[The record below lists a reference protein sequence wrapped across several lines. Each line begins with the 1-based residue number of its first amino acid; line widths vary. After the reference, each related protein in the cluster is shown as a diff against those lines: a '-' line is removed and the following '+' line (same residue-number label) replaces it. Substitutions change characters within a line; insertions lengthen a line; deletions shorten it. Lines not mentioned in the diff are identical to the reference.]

1 MTAPTLQDL
10 APAGLDVIVD
20 PYPVYAALRAKGPV
34 HRILVPGSG
43 EAWLVVARDEARAA
57 LTDPRLRNDI
67 RHSSSWTDDG
77 GHAIGLNM
85 LQTDAPQ
92 HTRLRALVAREFTA
106 GRIEAMRP
114 RIQEIADGLLDGLL
128 DTLVTTGSADLVGSF
143 ALPLPLTVICE
154 LLGVPS
160 ADHGDFHAWSSEIV
174 APTSPEAAG
183 AAVTGMTGYFAA
195 LIEDKRANPGD
206 DLLSALVAA
215 AAGPVAVTSGCP
227 VAGRA
232 AGLGGSDSAPLSAE
246 ELLGMAFLLLV
257 AGHETTVNLI
267 SGGALALL
275 THPDQLAA
283 LRADPRLI
291 DGAIE
296 EMLRYDGPVGAA
308 AFRFA
313 AEQVEIGGTVIP
325 AGDSVLVSLAAASR
339 DPRHFPDPDRFDIR
353 RRPAGQLGFGHGI
366 HHCLGAPLARAEA
379 ATAVRTLLE
388 RCPGLTLDV
397 DPADLERRP
406 SLLLR
411 GVRSLPVRISG

>member
-1 MTAPTLQDL
+1 MRAPTLQDL
-10 APAGLDVIVD
+10 APDGLDVTVD

-34 HRILVPGSG
+34 HRILVPESG
-43 EAWLVVARDEARAA
+43 EAWLIVTRDEARAA

-67 RHSSSWTDDG
+67 RFSASWADDG

-92 HTRLRALVAREFTA
+92 HTRLRALVAREFTP
-106 GRIEAMRP
+106 GRIAALAP
-114 RIQEIADGLLDGLL
+114 RIAKLADHLLDGLL
-128 DTLVTTGSADLVGSF
+128 GTMADAGSADLVSAF

-154 LLGVPS
+154 LLGVPA
-160 ADHGDFHAWSSEIV
+160 ADHGDFHGWSSEIV
-174 APTSPEAAG
+174 APTSAEAAG
-183 AAVTGMTGYFAA
+183 AAVTGMTAYFAA
-195 LIEDKRANPGD
+195 LIEDKRAHPGD

-215 AAGPVAVTSGCP
+215 AAPGDGTP
-227 VAGRA
+227 A
-232 AGLGGSDSAPLSAE
+232 AGPAPLSPE

-267 SGGALALL
+267 SGGVLALL

-283 LRADPRLI
+283 LRADPALI

-313 AEQVEIGGTVIP
+313 AEVLEIGGTRIA

-353 RRPAGQLGFGHGI
+353 RKPAGQLGFGHGI
-366 HHCLGAPLARAEA
+366 HHCLGAPLARTEA
-379 ATAVRTLLE
+379 ATAVRALLA
-388 RCPGLTLDV
+388 RCPDLALAA
-397 DPADLERRP
+397 DPAGLERRP
-406 SLLLR
+406 SVLLR
-411 GVRSLPVRISG
+411 GVRSLPVRIAG

>member
-10 APAGLDVIVD
+10 APAGLDITVD
-20 PYPVYAALRAKGPV
+20 PHPVYAALRGKGPV

-43 EAWLVVARDEARAA
+43 EAWLIVARDEARAA

-67 RHSSSWTDDG
+67 RFSSDWTDDG
-77 GHAIGLNM
+77 GHAVGLNM

-92 HTRLRALVAREFTA
+92 HTRLRALVAREFTP
-106 GRIEAMRP
+106 GRIEALRP
-114 RIQEIADGLLDGLL
+114 RIEELAERLLDSLL
-128 DTLVTTGSADLVGSF
+128 DTVATAGSADLVSSF

-154 LLGVPS
+154 LLGVPTT
-160 ADHGDFHAWSSEIV
+160 DHGDFHGWSAEIV
-174 APTSPEAAG
+174 APTSAEAAA
-183 AAVTGMTGYFAA
+183 AAVAGMTGYFAA
-195 LIEDKRANPGD
+195 LIEEKRANPGD

-215 AAGPVAVTSGCP
+215 AAPAD
-227 VAGRA
+227 A
-232 AGLGGSDSAPLSAE
+232 APDPASAPLSSE

-267 SGGALALL
+267 SGGVLALL
-275 THPDQLAA
+275 THPGQLAA
-283 LRADPRLI
+283 LRADPTLV

-313 AEQVEIGGTVIP
+313 AEPVEIGGTLVP

-353 RRPAGQLGFGHGI
+353 RKPAGQLGFGHGI
-366 HHCLGAPLARAEA
+366 HHCLGAPLARTEA
-379 ATAVRTLLE
+379 ATAIRVLLE
-388 RCPGLTLDV
+388 RCPGLTLAA
-397 DPADLERRP
+397 DPASLERRT
-406 SLLLR
+406 SVLLR

>member
-1 MTAPTLQDL
+1 MSAPTLQDL
-10 APAGLDVIVD
+10 APEGLDVTVD
-20 PYPVYAALRAKGPV
+20 PYPVYAALRAQGPV
-34 HRILVPGSG
+34 HRILVPESG
-43 EAWLVVARDEARAA
+43 EAWLIVARDEARAA

-67 RHSSSWTDDG
+67 RFSSSWTDDG

-92 HTRLRALVAREFTA
+92 HTRLRALVAREFTP
-106 GRIEAMRP
+106 GRIAALAP
-114 RIQEIADGLLDGLL
+114 RIEKLADRLLDGLL
-128 DTLVTTGSADLVGSF
+128 DTVATDGSADLVSAF
-143 ALPLPLTVICE
+143 ALPLPLTVICD

-160 ADHGDFHAWSSEIV
+160 ADHGDFHDWSGEIV

-183 AAVTGMTGYFAA
+183 AAAAAMTAYFAA
-195 LIEDKRANPGD
+195 LIEDKRADPGS

-215 AAGPVAVTSGCP
+215 TGSRGGAPGAGP
-227 VAGRA
+227 
-232 AGLGGSDSAPLSAE
+232 APLSAE

-267 SGGALALL
+267 SGGVLALL

-283 LRADPRLI
+283 LRGDPGLV

-313 AEQVEIGGTVIP
+313 AEAVEIGGTRIA

-339 DPRHFPDPDRFDIR
+339 DPRHFPDPDRFDVR

-366 HHCLGAPLARAEA
+366 HHCLGAPLARTEA
-379 ATAVRTLLE
+379 AAALRALLA
-388 RCPGLTLDV
+388 RCPGLALAA
-397 DPADLERRP
+397 DPARIERRP
-406 SLLLR
+406 SVMLR
-411 GVRSLPVRISG
+411 GVRSLPVRIA

>member
-1 MTAPTLQDL
+1 MSAPTLQDL
-10 APAGLDVIVD
+10 APEGLDVTVD

-34 HRILVPGSG
+34 HRILVPESG

-67 RHSSSWTDDG
+67 RFSSSWTDDG

-92 HTRLRALVAREFTA
+92 HTRLRRLVAREFTS
-106 GRIEAMRP
+106 GRIAALGP
-114 RIQEIADGLLDGLL
+114 RIEKLADGLLDGLL
-128 DTLVTTGSADLVGSF
+128 DTVARAGSADLVSSF

-160 ADHGDFHAWSSEIV
+160 ADHGDFHEWSGEIV
-174 APTSPEAAG
+174 APTSAEAAG
-183 AAVTGMTGYFAA
+183 AAVAGMTAYFAA
-195 LIEDKRANPGD
+195 LIEDKRASPGN

-215 AAGPVAVTSGCP
+215 
-227 VAGRA
+227 
-232 AGLGGSDSAPLSAE
+232 SAPGGGAADEGSVPLSPE

-267 SGGALALL
+267 SGGVLALL

-283 LRADPRLI
+283 LRADPALV

-313 AEQVEIGGTVIP
+313 AEPVELGGTRIA

-366 HHCLGAPLARAEA
+366 HHCLGAPLARTEA
-379 ATAVRTLLE
+379 AIALRALLA
-388 RCPGLTLDV
+388 RCPGLALAA
-397 DPADLERRP
+397 DPAALERRP
-406 SLLLR
+406 SVMLR
-411 GVRSLPVRISG
+411 GVRSLPVRVAG